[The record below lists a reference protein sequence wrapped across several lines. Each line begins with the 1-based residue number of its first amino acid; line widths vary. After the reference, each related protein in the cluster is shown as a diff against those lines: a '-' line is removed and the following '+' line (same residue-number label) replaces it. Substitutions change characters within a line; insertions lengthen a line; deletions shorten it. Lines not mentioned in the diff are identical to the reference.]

1 SIGGGVLAL
10 IAAYVLSIYY
20 PTLGT
25 FEWMGMAAVVV
36 VTGTYG
42 DLVESCMKR
51 EMKIKDSG
59 NILPGHGGILDRFD
73 SCILATPCVVLLL
86 YLL

>member
-1 SIGGGVLAL
+1 MSLFFDVLNTWQW
-10 IAAYVLSIYY
+10 IAMAATVVAAG
-20 PTLGT
+20 TLG
-25 FEWMGMAAVVV
+25 
-36 VTGTYG
+36 
-42 DLVESCMKR
+42 DLIESCMKR